1 MKQQPIFFLCLSAA
15 ILFIS
20 CSNNSGAKLK
30 EPADSLTV
38 HHSSTDTMSNE
49 PQCNISVNGKYYD
62 ISAEN
67 ITTGYTF
74 SDSSLLITFNGVGAG
89 RIVFSIP
96 NLFSIPGKIATGYSS
111 IRFKIAGTKE
121 FSVEPTVTLYDYG
134 KTGIS
139 FHNLGD
145 GFRKNEVTPNAAEIT
160 SFQKLEENTN
170 TKWAIYLI
178 KGKIHT
184 TVLKNVYESAAGE
197 LNRDYDIDGSFVIQT
212 KIYF

>member
-67 ITTGYTF
+67 ISTGYTF
-74 SDSSLLITFNGVGAG
+74 S
-89 RIVFSIP
+89 
-96 NLFSIPGKIATGYSS
+96 
-111 IRFKIAGTKE
+111 
-121 FSVEPTVTLYDYG
+121 
-134 KTGIS
+134 
-139 FHNLGD
+139 
-145 GFRKNEVTPNAAEIT
+145 
-160 SFQKLEENTN
+160 
-170 TKWAIYLI
+170 
-178 KGKIHT
+178 
-184 TVLKNVYESAAGE
+184 
-197 LNRDYDIDGSFVIQT
+197 
-212 KIYF
+212 